1 MTPTLID
8 QLKLA
13 IQVES
18 GEVPLSEVQRR
29 LNEDYISK
37 DRTAMTWN
45 PIASDHT
52 PKNWS
57 LKEYEYRRKP
67 KPLERWMNLDSG
79 GVEEFFKSEE
89 VAKRNA
95 DMRTKMTED
104 TGLGYAI
111 TRIAVHMREVTND

>member
-8 QLKLA
+8 QLNLA

-18 GEVPLSEVQRR
+18 GEVPLSEVQQRCR
-29 LNEDYISK
+29 HALEYPFGDWEAK
-37 DRTAMTWN
+37 AGG
-45 PIASDHT
+45 H
-52 PKNWS
+52 WS
-57 LKEYEYRRKP
+57 FGTGYLEYRRKP

>member
-18 GEVPLSEVQRR
+18 GEVDWREIQIHNR
-29 LNEDYISK
+29 LHSIKDRWESVILTSK
-37 DRTAMTWN
+37 DGCKPVWDFYT
-45 PIASDHT
+45 
-52 PKNWS
+52 
-57 LKEYEYRRKP
+57 YEYRRKP

-111 TRIAVHMREVTND
+111 TRIAVHMREVTE